1 MNSMTP
7 KSNLQAADC
16 RSEPRPLTLRTAK
29 LIFGGLHAT
38 VVDCLVRDLT
48 DAGARI
54 ETGTMTMV
62 PELLSLQLAGG
73 ERLPARRCWAK
84 GDAIGLE
91 FLAAAA

>member
-1 MNSMTP
+1 MNSLTP
-7 KSNLQAADC
+7 ESNPQAAEC
-16 RSEPRPLTLRTAK
+16 RREARPLTLRTAK
-29 LIFGGLHAT
+29 LIFGGFNAS

-48 DAGARI
+48 GAGARV

-62 PELLSLQLAGG
+62 PETLSLQLAGG
-73 ERLPARRCWAK
+73 ERLAVRRCWAK